1 MTLLDSYT
9 YDVKLEWTGQRKGT
23 LAGDDLP
30 LLEVAPPPE
39 FSGIPGTWTPEHLLV
54 AATAS
59 CLIATFL
66 AIAEISKLHV
76 ISYEM
81 SARGRLA
88 KVPPEGYRFTE
99 IILAPE
105 VGVVAAEV
113 ERARRLLEKAEK
125 NCFVSQSLRATVKLE
140 PRFIPAEVEAS
151 S

>member
-1 MTLLDSYT
+1 MALLDSYT

-39 FSGIPGTWTPEHLLV
+39 FSGVPGAWTPEHLLV

-59 CLIATFL
+59 CLMATFL
-66 AIAEISKLHV
+66 AIAEISKLQV

-88 KVPPEGYRFTE
+88 KVPQEGYRFTE
-99 IILAPE
+99 IRLAPV
-105 VGVVAAEV
+105 VGVAAADV

-140 PRFIPAEVEAS
+140 PRFIPVEVEVS

>member
-1 MTLLDSYT
+1 M
-9 YDVKLEWTGQRKGT
+9 
-23 LAGDDLP
+23 
-30 LLEVAPPPE
+30 
-39 FSGIPGTWTPEHLLV
+39 PGTWTPEHLLV

-59 CLIATFL
+59 CLMATFL
-66 AIAEISKLHV
+66 AIAEVSKLHV

-88 KVPPEGYRFTE
+88 KVPQEGYRFTE
-99 IILAPE
+99 ITLAPE
-105 VGVVAAEV
+105 VGVAAAEV

-140 PRFIPAEVEAS
+140 PRFIPVEVEAS